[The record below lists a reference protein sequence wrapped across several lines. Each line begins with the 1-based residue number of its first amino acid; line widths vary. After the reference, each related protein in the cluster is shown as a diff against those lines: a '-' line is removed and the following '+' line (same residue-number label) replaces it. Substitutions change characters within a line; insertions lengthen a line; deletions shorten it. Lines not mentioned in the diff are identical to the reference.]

1 MRRGAKK
8 RRTSRVTD
16 GLTSGVGGIWMM
28 TPTRGEDLLS
38 DAMRDEELSHS
49 DDSTGGFLD
58 HHHIGGRL
66 SGSHQRYRSI
76 TYVVG

>member
-1 MRRGAKK
+1 
-8 RRTSRVTD
+8 
-16 GLTSGVGGIWMM
+16 MM
-28 TPTRGEDLLS
+28 TPTRGEDLFS

-58 HHHIGGRL
+58 YHHIGGRL